1 MSSEIS
7 IEAPPAALQAER
19 EPGLT
24 APPAPGR
31 TPAGADLARPDQ
43 EKADEGFQ
51 PWHFFVLASILLAT
65 VSVMLARQSS
75 PESLILIS
83 LTIAA
88 AGFAAAAFYRML
100 APLTQPFV
108 LRMGEP
114 VSERTRG
121 ALEREKMLVLRT
133 IKELEFDRAMGKLSQ
148 KDFDEMAGRL
158 RSRALS
164 LMRQLDLESGT
175 YTSVIEQELAG
186 RLESN
191 AGRLKPDAGRLKPAS
206 TAPDAGRGRLQS
218 AHAAARACACGTG
231 NDVDAVFCKKCGAR
245 LS

>member
-1 MSSEIS
+1 MSSETLTS
-7 IEAPPAALQAER
+7 AAAPDAQVRNHVAAEASRAHVTR
-19 EPGLT
+19 
-24 APPAPGR
+24 
-31 TPAGADLARPDQ
+31 
-43 EKADEGFQ
+43 DEGFQ

-75 PESLILIS
+75 PEGLILIS

-108 LRMGEP
+108 LRSGEP
-114 VSERTRG
+114 VSDRTRA

-158 RSRALS
+158 RARALS
-164 LMRQLDLESGT
+164 LMRQLDVDAGAYAPL
-175 YTSVIEQELAG
+175 IEQELAG
-186 RLESN
+186 RMKGTPPSPAPRN
-191 AGRLKPDAGRLKPAS
+191 AP
-206 TAPDAGRGRLQS
+206 
-218 AHAAARACACGTG
+218 CACGAVP
-231 NDVDAVFCKKCGAR
+231 DADAVFCKKCGAR
-245 LS
+245 IAA